1 MTRNA
6 SRPLD
11 FAELRRAVPLV
22 AILDHYG
29 ITPNL
34 KRVGTQLVGCCP
46 IHRGSNPWQFACN
59 LDKNVWR
66 CFSPSCDRGGGVLEL
81 VAELENTDVREAAQR
96 VAEWFRVD
104 MGRGQQQTATRSRA
118 MSGRPSHK
126 CYVVDDT
133 KDDAEND
140 KGWWTRVGSAWP
152 HKDGKGLNVVLQAA
166 PLNGR
171 LVLREYTDE
180 DAAEDEKKVTKFKK
194 K

>member
-11 FAELRRAVPLV
+11 FEELRRAVPLV

-34 KRVGTQLVGCCP
+34 KRVGAQLTGCCP
-46 IHRGSNPWQFACN
+46 IHRGSNPRQFACDLN
-59 LDKNVWR
+59 KNVWR
-66 CFSPSCDRGGGVLEL
+66 CFSPSCDRGGGMLEL
-81 VAELENTDVREAAQR
+81 VAELENTNVVSAAR
-96 VAEWFRVD
+96 LVAEWFRVD
-104 MGRGQQQTATRSRA
+104 TGIRNKCERSST

-126 CYVVDDT
+126 VYVVDDS

-152 HKDGKGLNVVLQAA
+152 HKDGKGLNLLLQAA

-180 DAAEDEKKVTKFKK
+180 DAAEDDKKVAKFKK

>member
-1 MTRNA
+1 MRRNG

-11 FAELRRAVPLV
+11 FEELRRAVPLV

-29 ITPNL
+29 ITSNL
-34 KRVGTQLVGCCP
+34 KRVGAQLVGCCP
-46 IHRGSNPWQFACN
+46 IHRGSNPRQFACDLN
-59 LDKNVWR
+59 KNVWR
-66 CFSPSCDRGGGVLEL
+66 CFSPSCDRGGGMLEL
-81 VAELENTDVREAAQR
+81 VAELENTSVLNAARR

-104 MGRGQQQTATRSRA
+104 TGIGNKTERSTT

-126 CYVVDDT
+126 VFVVDDS

-140 KGWWTRVGSAWP
+140 KGWWTRIGSAWE
-152 HKDGKGLNVVLQAA
+152 HADHAGYSVVLQAA

-171 LVLREYTDE
+171 LVLRKYTDD
-180 DAAEDEKKVTKFKK
+180 DAVEDEKKVTKFKK